1 MVDRRIPG
9 KPRTIIAA
17 LMMATVCQI
26 SGQSPQDP
34 TPAFDVASIKP
45 IAPPYPTQGGPW
57 VVTHGRFKAETA
69 WLRGV
74 IAWAYH
80 VSSAQ
85 VKGAPDWINS
95 DAYYFDARS
104 ENQEAGP
111 DQVRVML
118 QSLLAERFKLTVHRD
133 TQQGQVYTLTVG
145 KNGSKLQD
153 AKDGRKNLIGW
164 NGPGR
169 VTFTENQTL
178 QGLVNVLTGVLGAPV
193 VDETGLKG
201 CYNFTLE
208 FTDPRD
214 PRAGHL
220 DAPPDVFGAVDEQL
234 GLHLQSAKRPIDVLI
249 VDHIERPSGN

>member
-1 MVDRRIPG
+1 M
-9 KPRTIIAA
+9 T
-17 LMMATVCQI
+17 ATVCRI
-26 SGQSPQDP
+26 SGQSSQDSKP
-34 TPAFDVASIKP
+34 VFDVASIKP

-57 VVTHGRFKAETA
+57 TVTHGRFKAETA

-74 IAWAYH
+74 VAWAYN

-104 ENQEAGP
+104 ENQDAGP
-111 DQVRVML
+111 DQVRLML
-118 QSLLAERFKLTVHRD
+118 QGLLAERFKLTVHRD
-133 TQQGQVYTLTVG
+133 TQQGQMYTLAVG

-153 AKDGRKNLIGW
+153 AKDGRKSLISW

-169 VTFTENQTL
+169 VTFSENQTL

-201 CYNFTLE
+201 SYNFALE
-208 FTDPRD
+208 FTDSRD
-214 PRAGHL
+214 PRTRQP
-220 DAPPDVFGAVDEQL
+220 DAPPDVFGAVEEQL
-234 GLHLQSAKRPIDVLI
+234 GLRLQSSKRPINVLV
-249 VDHIERPSGN
+249 VDHIEKPSAN